1 MTNPGKVIV
10 EVGKAL
16 GKAVVAGLGLEL
28 ARLTTQQL
36 RRRLGVHDEDA
47 KQNEDARQNEDAKQD
62 EGARR
67 AKSARGR
74 DSSEVPAGAT
84 DDAVAALRR
93 ENEVLRAELA
103 ALRDEVRGQ
112 KRAP

>member
-47 KQNEDARQNEDAKQD
+47 RKNEDAKKD
-62 EGARR
+62 DDAHG

-74 DSSEVPAGAT
+74 DSGEVPAGAT
-84 DDAVAALRR
+84 DNAVAALRR

-112 KRAP
+112 KKEP